1 MFDVYGSLKPRGKR
15 STLRSYWS
23 VQIHA
28 TRKQLTAHE
37 REVAYIVKGEVLPP
51 SLEIKICHRIA
62 RLIWTLSRYFMRF
75 FLFCLKM
82 CEYEKIKALFLKLH
96 QD

>member
-1 MFDVYGSLKPRGKR
+1 MLDVYGCLKPRGTR

-37 REVAYIVKGEVLPP
+37 REGAYIVKGEVLPP
-51 SLEIKICHRIA
+51 SLEMKICHRVA
-62 RLIWTLSRYFMRF
+62 QLIRTLSS
-75 FLFCLKM
+75 
-82 CEYEKIKALFLKLH
+82 
-96 QD
+96 